1 MKNLFTAPGFALVT
15 LMMIQP
21 TALLAAAPDSPAPVT
36 AGSQAPRKAVTLPAA
51 TVSRR
56 YSHMIHAEGGMPPY
70 TFSETSGHLKAIGLS
85 IASDGWLT
93 GIPKKS
99 RLLEFTVAV
108 HDSTDQVYAEQSYR
122 LRVLPPQ
129 KRRQSQK
136 SKKQIQGT

>member
-36 AGSQAPRKAVTLPAA
+36 ADSQASQAVRLPAA
-51 TVSRR
+51 TVGRKHR
-56 YSHMIHAEGGMPPY
+56 HALKASGGTPPY
-70 TFSETSGHLKAIGLS
+70 TFAETSGQLKSVGLS
-85 IASDGWLT
+85 ITSDGVLNGVPT
-93 GIPKKS
+93 KPGN
-99 RLLEFTVAV
+99 LEFTVAV
-108 HDSTDQVYAEQSYR
+108 HDSTDQVHAEQSYR

-129 KRRQSQK
+129 MRRQSQK